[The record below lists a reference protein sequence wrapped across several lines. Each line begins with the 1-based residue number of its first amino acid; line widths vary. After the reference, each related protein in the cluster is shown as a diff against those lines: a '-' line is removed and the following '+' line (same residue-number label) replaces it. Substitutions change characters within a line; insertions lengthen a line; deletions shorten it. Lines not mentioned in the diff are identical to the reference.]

1 MIASRDPEYPIGAV
15 SGLAEHPSSSARLDA
30 GVSETGISDTDF
42 SDTGISVVA
51 VSSGATQNTAASR
64 GIDP

>member
-1 MIASRDPEYPIGAV
+1 MIASRDPEYPIGAHR
-15 SGLAEHPSSSARLDA
+15 GLAEHPNSSARLDA
-30 GVSETGISDTDF
+30 GFSDTGI

-51 VSSGATQNTAASR
+51 ISSGATQNTAASR